1 MVDRPLRSL
10 LNIEM
15 ARRASA
21 QQNPI
26 ILFILLLVVMGLGV
40 GGFFIF
46 RKNNEPFRTL
56 QSIDVA
62 VYLENANSLRGN
74 SYKIEA
80 VIQNSLAWAP
90 ARGRLFSVEVD
101 TSTGKE
107 MIPILIPAELNSVN
121 VQKGQRFFF
130 KIEVVQEGVL
140 LVKEMT
146 KA

>member
-1 MVDRPLRSL
+1 MLSL
-10 LNIEM
+10 EYRTM

-21 QQNPI
+21 QQNPLLLL
-26 ILFILLLVVMGLGV
+26 ILFLLVIGLGI

-46 RKNNEPFRTL
+46 RKNNEPFRTI
-56 QSIDVA
+56 QSIDIS

-74 SYKIEA
+74 SYKVEAIIE
-80 VIQNSLAWAP
+80 NSLAWAP
-90 ARGRLFSVEVD
+90 SKGRLFSVQVE

-107 MIPILIPAELNSVN
+107 MIPLLIPAELNNVN
-121 VQKGQRFFF
+121 VQKGQKFFF
-130 KIEVVQEGVL
+130 KIEVVQEGLL

>member
-1 MVDRPLRSL
+1 MRSL
-10 LNIEM
+10 LNIGM

-26 ILFILLLVVMGLGV
+26 ILFILLLVVIGLGV
-40 GGFFIF
+40 GGFFVF

-107 MIPILIPAELNSVN
+107 MIPLLIPAELNSVN

>member
-1 MVDRPLRSL
+1 
-10 LNIEM
+10 M

-21 QQNPI
+21 QQNP
-26 ILFILLLVVMGLGV
+26 LLLLLLFLLVIGLGI

-46 RKNNEPFRTL
+46 RKNNEPFRTI
-56 QSIDVA
+56 QSIDIS

-74 SYKIEA
+74 SYKVEA

-90 ARGRLFSVEVD
+90 SKGRLFSVEVE

-107 MIPILIPAELNSVN
+107 MIPLLIPVELNNVN
-121 VQKGQRFFF
+121 VQKGQKFFF
-130 KIEVVQEGVL
+130 KIEVVQEGLL

>member
-1 MVDRPLRSL
+1 
-10 LNIEM
+10 M

-21 QQNPI
+21 QQSPI
-26 ILFILLLVVMGLGV
+26 VLILVLLVVVGLGV

-46 RKNNEPFRTL
+46 RKNNEPFRTH
-56 QSIDVA
+56 QSMDVGI
-62 VYLENANSLRGN
+62 YLENANSLRGN
-74 SYKIEA
+74 TYKVEA

-101 TSTGKE
+101 VSNGKE
-107 MIPILIPAELNSVN
+107 MLPLLIPAELNNVN
-121 VQKGQRFFF
+121 VQKGQRYFF
-130 KIEVVQEGVL
+130 KIEVVQDGVL

>member
-1 MVDRPLRSL
+1 
-10 LNIEM
+10 M

-21 QQNPI
+21 QQNPLLLL
-26 ILFILLLVVMGLGV
+26 ILFLLVIGLGI

-46 RKNNEPFRTL
+46 RKNNEPFRTI
-56 QSIDVA
+56 QSIDIS

-74 SYKIEA
+74 SYKVEAIIE
-80 VIQNSLAWAP
+80 NSLAWAP
-90 ARGRLFSVEVD
+90 SKGRLFSVQVE

-107 MIPILIPAELNSVN
+107 MIPLLIPAELNNVN
-121 VQKGQRFFF
+121 VQKGQKFFF
-130 KIEVVQEGVL
+130 KIEVVQEGLL

>member
-1 MVDRPLRSL
+1 
-10 LNIEM
+10 M

-26 ILFILLLVVMGLGV
+26 ILFILLLVVIGLGV
-40 GGFFIF
+40 GGFFVF

-107 MIPILIPAELNSVN
+107 MIPLLIPAELNSVN